1 MPPGRGQI
9 EIVARA
15 ADGAEAREILRVR
28 VDPSAGAPPV
38 SPELAARRNRLLED
52 CLRDAKRARRG
63 TEQQHAE
70 ELRKQLRVEIEH
82 ERKRARQRAADQGKQ
97 LQLEVEDTPAR

>member
-1 MPPGRGQI
+1 MPPGPGGI
-9 EIVARA
+9 EIVART
-15 ADGAEAREILRVR
+15 ADGVEARELLSVR
-28 VDPSAGAPPV
+28 VDPEAGAPAV
-38 SPELAARRNRLLED
+38 SPRLAARRNRLLED

-82 ERKRARQRAADQGKQ
+82 ERKRARKRAAHQGKQ
-97 LQLEVEDTPAR
+97 LELEVDDTLSR